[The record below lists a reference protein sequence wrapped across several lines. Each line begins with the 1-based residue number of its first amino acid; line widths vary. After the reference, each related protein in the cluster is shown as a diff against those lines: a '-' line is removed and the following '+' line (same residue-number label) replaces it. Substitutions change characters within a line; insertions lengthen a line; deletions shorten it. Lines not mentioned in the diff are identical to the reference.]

1 MRSYVQR
8 VELRRLAWL
17 TLALLLP
24 SAPAR
29 AAVRFDMSASTA
41 ASGSASLGLTVG
53 TGANRYVIVALVMPA
68 SAQLAAGAQFGGRSM
83 GPIGS
88 AEAGGCH
95 VEVWGLPAPAGGTG
109 VATAAV
115 SPATAPIILA
125 AASYDGVHQTLPT
138 DDTSAQR
145 MGSTAA
151 AQGTIY
157 NSDGLGF
164 AALCAG
170 GSMIAATPRA
180 GQGSR
185 WNRATGTLLSA
196 GSDVTGGTADWQL
209 SASGALSWA
218 VASFPLRAAPGSSPP
233 PPDAA
238 STVADAALP
247 PAPDAGAR
255 DVGAGPDATIADDG
269 AAVDGAT
276 VPDAGAAAAR
286 DGQVIAA
293 PLPTDGDETPD
304 AAPRVLNLVV
314 STGCRAAGA
323 SPPVGPG
330 ALALA
335 GVALLVLVARRRP
348 R

>member
-1 MRSYVQR
+1 MRSHVQR
-8 VELRRLAWL
+8 VGPRLSWL
-17 TLALLLP
+17 PLALLLP
-24 SAPAR
+24 AAPAL
-29 AAVRFDMSASTA
+29 AAVRFDTSATTA
-41 ASGSASLGLTVG
+41 ASGSASLGLNVG

-88 AEAGGCH
+88 AQAGGCH
-95 VEVWGLPAPAGGTG
+95 VEVWGLPAPASGTG

-115 SPATAPIILA
+115 SPGTTPIILA

-145 MGSTAA
+145 MGNTAA

-185 WNRATGTLLSA
+185 WNHTTGTLLSA

-218 VASFPLRAAPGSSPP
+218 VASFPLRAAPGGSPP
-233 PPDAA
+233 PPDA

-269 AAVDGAT
+269 AEVDGAT

-304 AAPRVLNLVV
+304 AAPRVINLVV
-314 STGCRAAGA
+314 GTGCRAAGA

-335 GVALLVLVARRRP
+335 GVALLVLVARRR
-348 R
+348 RR